1 MAVTAIIMLTNG
13 IIPIP
18 YESKLCRNCLDIAGY
33 KTLSC
38 KQQRW
43 YFIEINLGYI
53 KYEDHI
59 LFNRFLVAKI
69 SNIFILK
76 PSSM

>member
-38 KQQRW
+38 KQQR
-43 YFIEINLGYI
+43 
-53 KYEDHI
+53 
-59 LFNRFLVAKI
+59 
-69 SNIFILK
+69 
-76 PSSM
+76 